1 MSIPVAISGTRR
13 AMKELVDGTIRV
25 QIDIDPPFRAAFLS
39 MFPDIDMPI
48 ALAPLQIGL
57 PPPKPPRDVVTGPLS
72 STPPLPKREADP
84 PQRADDPGAIQ
95 DREHEKR
102 KSKFPTGLCGLA
114 VKWCSDPH
122 FHNWL
127 DYEFIEEMAAAGID
141 AKTPEDQAAAVIK
154 RVCKIDTRKE
164 LDTIHSAGAM
174 FREHIMGPYI
184 QARKD
189 DHIDDE

>member
-1 MSIPVAISGTRR
+1 
-13 AMKELVDGTIRV
+13 MKELVDGTIRV

-39 MFPDIDMPI
+39 MFPNIDMPI

-57 PPPKPPRDVVTGPLS
+57 PPPVP
-72 STPPLPKREADP
+72 PKREADP